1 MLVDPRQQL
10 VGADNPRRLDQP
22 LVQSVR
28 VRSADLEHPTVMTYN
43 DVVGHVVRGIEG
55 VGTAIM
61 TLGGAFVLLRYAGAL
76 VSGRFDDQDYRR
88 LRSNLGRVIL
98 VGLEVLIVAD
108 IVRTII
114 VEASL
119 SSVAVLGT
127 IVLIRTVLSVS
138 LDIEI
143 DGSLPWRQ
151 RPADPQVARPASDTG
166 GK

>member
-1 MLVDPRQQL
+1 ML
-10 VGADNPRRLDQP
+10 
-22 LVQSVR
+22 
-28 VRSADLEHPTVMTYN
+28 
-43 DVVGHVVRGIEG
+43 
-55 VGTAIM
+55 
-61 TLGGAFVLLRYAGAL
+61 
-76 VSGRFDDQDYRR
+76 SGRFDDQDYRR

-98 VGLEVLIVAD
+98 VALEVLIVAD

-127 IVLIRTVLSVS
+127 IVLIRRVLSVS

-151 RPADPQVARPASDTG
+151 HRAHPRAPHPGGDTTDT
-166 GK
+166 